1 MTVTNGKGSLL
12 GGLFKMNISGNRNSC
27 CINFGHCNDFFT
39 KFALSSCIGSFY
51 FEQIWGVANNMRP
64 SSGRGNVN
72 CVGPCF
78 LLQKTRQKAVEKK
91 AKKKSRPK
99 KKLGQKLQKIPSKN
113 QFKIHNNNPKNGAAP
128 KAPPHFWG
136 GRRRRP
142 RCCFEFCMGF
152 L

>member
-1 MTVTNGKGSLL
+1 MSFFSKVKNPKNVLRPNSVSPTSR
-12 GGLFKMNISGNRNSC
+12 GGI
-27 CINFGHCNDFFT
+27 
-39 KFALSSCIGSFY
+39 FY
-51 FEQIWGVANNMRP
+51 
-64 SSGRGNVN
+64 

-136 GRRRRP
+136 GR
-142 RCCFEFCMGF
+142 